1 MKYKI
6 NPNIRTRFESRIKNG
21 TFFIYNIENQDILIS
36 DVIGKIIFDMLK
48 IYDDKS
54 YIENKIKE
62 TFKQEITSDEISLF
76 FNKLISRNFIIEE

>member
-36 DVIGKIIFDMLK
+36 DVNGKIIFDMLK
-48 IYDDKS
+48 NYDDKS